1 MSKYVALPHGSSH
14 VMLDAAYPTR
24 NMCMLIEKTRQIPVI
39 MPRKGV
45 RVRGF
50 DAMGKRWH
58 RDNPDEF
65 LSIYYKRSN
74 VEATFSSMKRRFSS
88 TLSAR
93 KFATQKIELGFFV
106 LCYNIHILAA
116 AV

>member
-1 MSKYVALPHGSSH
+1 
-14 VMLDAAYPTR
+14 MLDAAYLSC
-24 NMCMLIEKTRQIPVI
+24 NMCTLIEKIGRIPVI
-39 MPRKGV
+39 MSRKGV

-50 DAMGKRWH
+50 DAMGKMLRWH

-65 LSIYYKRSN
+65 PSIYYKRSN

-88 TLSAR
+88 TPSTR

>member
-1 MSKYVALPHGSSH
+1 
-14 VMLDAAYPTR
+14 MLDAAYLSR
-24 NMCMLIEKTRQIPVI
+24 NICTLIEKIGRIPVT
-39 MPRKGV
+39 MPRKDV

-50 DAMGKRWH
+50 DAMGKMLRWH

-65 LSIYYKRSN
+65 LSIYHKRSN

-88 TLSAR
+88 TLSTR
-93 KFATQKIELGFFV
+93 KFATQKIELCFFV